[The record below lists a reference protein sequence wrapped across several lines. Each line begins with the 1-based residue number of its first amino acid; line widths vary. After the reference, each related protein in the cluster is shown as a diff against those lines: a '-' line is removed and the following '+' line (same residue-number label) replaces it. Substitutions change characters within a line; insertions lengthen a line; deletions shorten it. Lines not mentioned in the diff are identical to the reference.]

1 VKRIAAAAALALVAM
16 MDGAGA
22 EPLTLR
28 VGWAQAPTQLTTVI
42 DELMRR
48 HKEMF
53 AHVGQSYVLSPI
65 RFQGSTP
72 QIQGLA
78 SGDLEIAEFAP
89 PALAIAVNNAR
100 LDLRI
105 IADVMQDGIPGHF
118 GTYWVVRTDGPV
130 RTIEDMRHRRAA
142 VNALGTGI
150 DMLLHEAM
158 RSHGVADGQ
167 YTVIEADFA
176 NMLPLIEN
184 DKVDTVP
191 VMPQFSHDF
200 EATGHYRTL
209 FTLAGVAGP
218 SQVGF
223 WVMRAD
229 FIAQHRPAIV
239 DFLEDDMRAVR
250 WIIDPAHHE
259 DALEIAMAVTKQSRA
274 ALDYAFGPH
283 DLYHSPDL
291 KPDIPAVQK
300 DIDQAVAMKLLP
312 QRVVVAPRYVDLSL
326 IADAKARLDGP

>member
-1 VKRIAAAAALALVAM
+1 MRIAIAAALALTALAAN
-16 MDGAGA
+16 AGA

-28 VGWAQAPTQLTTVI
+28 IGWAQAPTQLTTVI

-48 HKEMF
+48 HKDMF
-53 AHVGQSYVLSPI
+53 AHVGQTYALAPI

-78 SGDLEIAEFAP
+78 SGELDIGEFAP
-89 PALAIAVNNAR
+89 PALAIAVANAK

-118 GTYWVVRTDGPV
+118 GTYWVVRKDGPIHA
-130 RTIEDMRHRRAA
+130 IEDMRHHRAA
-142 VNALGTGI
+142 VNARGTGI

-158 RSHGVADGQ
+158 RGHGLADGD
-167 YTVIEADFA
+167 YTIIEADFA

-191 VMPQFSHDF
+191 VMPQFGHDF
-200 EATGHYRTL
+200 EATGRYRTL
-209 FTLAGVAGP
+209 FDLPSVAGP

-223 WVMRAD
+223 WVMRPD
-229 FIAQHRPAIV
+229 FIAAHRPAIV

-250 WIIDPAHHE
+250 WITDPANHE
-259 DALEIAMAVTKQSRA
+259 EALAIAMAVTKQSHD
-274 ALDYAFGPH
+274 ALAYAFGPT

-300 DIDQAVAMKLLP
+300 DIDQAFDMKLLP
-312 QRVVVAPRYVDLSL
+312 ERVVVAPHYVDLSL
-326 IADAKARLDGP
+326 VAEAKARLDGK